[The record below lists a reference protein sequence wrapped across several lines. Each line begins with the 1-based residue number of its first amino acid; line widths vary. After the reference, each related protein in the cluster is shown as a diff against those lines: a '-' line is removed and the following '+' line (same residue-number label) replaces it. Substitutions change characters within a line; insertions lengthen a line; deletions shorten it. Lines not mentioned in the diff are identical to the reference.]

1 MTMNM
6 LVEYPD
12 YFAAAYPNCEAYAFN
27 EYARDENGKYIFEE
41 KGLRLTGERFM
52 TDEKIERIKHI
63 PIWFVHSAD
72 DTVVVPAG
80 YSIPTYRAL
89 LDAGAENVHYSYF
102 ENVHGVDDPETQFW
116 GHWVWVYLFND
127 QVTAVQEAGNL
138 VPSNNGGGTLKA
150 RDSKGEY
157 NSIFAWLNAQV
168 K

>member
-1 MTMNM
+1 
-6 LVEYPD
+6 
-12 YFAAAYPNCEAYAFN
+12 
-27 EYARDENGKYIFEE
+27 
-41 KGLRLTGERFM
+41 M
-52 TDEKIERIKHI
+52 TDEKIESIKHI

-80 YSIPTYRAL
+80 YSVPTYRAL

-127 QVTAVQEAGNL
+127 QVTAVQEAKNL
-138 VPSNNGGGTLKA
+138 VPSNNGGGSLKA